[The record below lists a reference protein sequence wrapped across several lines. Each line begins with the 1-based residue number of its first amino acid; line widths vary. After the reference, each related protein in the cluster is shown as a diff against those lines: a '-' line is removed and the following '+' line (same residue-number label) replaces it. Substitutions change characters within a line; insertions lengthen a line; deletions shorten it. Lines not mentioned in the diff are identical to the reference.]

1 MADNTQNTS
10 NTTTLANLVNP
21 QVVADVVDQNLTDA
35 IQFLPLCKVDRKL
48 EGHSGSKVTLP
59 KYAYIGDAVD
69 VSEGGEIPVKK
80 LTASPRGSP

>member
-48 EGHSGSKVTLP
+48 EGHSGSKVTMP
-59 KYAYIGDAVD
+59 KYAYIVD
-69 VSEGGEIPVKK
+69 GVEVAECG
-80 LTASPRGSP
+80 